1 VIETRAEMMR
11 DAGRRLW
18 RRGSRRVQRAV
29 ARRRG
34 FLAYLAVLG
43 PGMVAA
49 NAGNDAGGIATYAAA
64 GADYGYHLLWT
75 LVPLVV
81 ALGIV
86 QETCARMGAVT
97 GKGLSDLIREQF
109 GVRWTVVVMLALLV
123 ANGGVTVSEF
133 VGIAAATELFGVPRY
148 VSVPLAA
155 LAVWWLVVKGSY
167 RRVERV
173 FLVMSL
179 VFLGYIVSA
188 FMAKPDW
195 GEVAHSLVR
204 PEIKFNAAYLFTVVA
219 LIGTTIS
226 PYMQVFVQSSV
237 VEKGITEEDYGL
249 TRADVWVGTVFAIA
263 IAFFIAVATAATLHL
278 RGVHIESA
286 EQAALALEPLAG
298 PYAKTLFAV
307 GLFGASMLAAGVL
320 PLATAYSISEALGFE
335 KGVSRSFREAP
346 IFLGIFSFL
355 IAVGGLV
362 AMIPGLP
369 LFDVLLVT
377 QVINGLLLPVLLV
390 SILRL
395 VNKKELMGDA
405 HRNSRVYNVASWLTV
420 VVVSSLSLLFIA
432 TKLFPGLF
440 NL

>member
-1 VIETRAEMMR
+1 MVETRAEAVR
-11 DAGRRLW
+11 DAGRRMW
-18 RRGSRRVQRAV
+18 RRGARRVRNA
-29 ARRRG
+29 ASRRRG
-34 FLAYLAVLG
+34 VLAYLAIIG

-49 NAGNDAGGIATYAAA
+49 NAGNDAGGIATYASA
-64 GADYGYHLLWT
+64 GADYGYQLLWT
-75 LVPLVV
+75 FIPLII

-86 QETCARMGAVT
+86 QETCARMGAIT
-97 GKGLSDLIREQF
+97 GKGLSELIREQF
-109 GVRWTVVVMLALLV
+109 GVRWMALVMLALLI

-148 VSVPLAA
+148 ASVPLAA

-167 RRVERV
+167 KRVERV

-188 FMAKPDW
+188 FLARPVW
-195 GEVAHSLVR
+195 HEVGRAIIR
-204 PEIKFNAAYLFTVVA
+204 PEARLSGGYLFTIVA

-237 VEKGITEEDYGL
+237 VEKGVTEEDYHL
-249 TRADVWVGTVFAIA
+249 TRADVWIGTLFAVA
-263 IAFFIAVATAATLHL
+263 IAFFITVATAATLH
-278 RGVHIESA
+278 RVGIRIESA
-286 EQAALALEPLAG
+286 EDAARALEPLAG
-298 PYAKTLFAV
+298 QYAKLLFGV

-346 IFLGIFSFL
+346 IFLGIFTFL

-362 AMIPGLP
+362 AITPGLP

-390 SILRL
+390 TILRL
-395 VNKKELMGDA
+395 VNNRDLMGD
-405 HRNSRVYNVASWLTV
+405 HRNGQVYNVASWLTV
-420 VVVSSLSLLFIA
+420 VVVSALSLLFIA
-432 TKLFPGLF
+432 TKLFPGLVK
-440 NL
+440 L

>member
-1 VIETRAEMMR
+1 VAETRAETVR
-11 DAGRRLW
+11 ESGRRLW
-18 RRGSRRVQRAV
+18 RRGARRVRQTT
-29 ARRRG
+29 ARRPG
-34 FLAYLAVLG
+34 WLAYLAVIG

-49 NAGNDAGGIATYAAA
+49 NAGNDAGGIATYASA
-64 GADYGYHLLWT
+64 GADYGYHLIWSLI
-75 LVPLVV
+75 PLVI

-97 GKGLSDLIREQF
+97 GKGLSELIREQF
-109 GVRWTVVVMLALLV
+109 GVRWMLLVMLALLI

-133 VGIAAATELFGVPRY
+133 AGIAAATELFGVPRY
-148 VSVPLAA
+148 ASVPLAA
-155 LAVWWLVVKGSY
+155 FGVWWLVVKGSY

-188 FMAKPDW
+188 FLARPVW
-195 GEVAHSLVR
+195 GEVARAVVR
-204 PEIKFNAAYLFTVVA
+204 PDLRFDAPYLFTVVA

-237 VEKGITEEDYGL
+237 VEKGVTKEDYNL
-249 TRADVWVGTVFAIA
+249 TRVDVWTGTAFAIA
-263 IAFFIAVATAATLHL
+263 IAFFIIVSTAATLHKAGI
-278 RGVHIESA
+278 RIESA
-286 EQAALALEPLAG
+286 GDAALALEPLAG
-298 PYAKTLFAV
+298 QYAKLLFAV

-346 IFLGIFSFL
+346 IFIGIFTFL
-355 IAVGGLV
+355 IAVGGLIAIV
-362 AMIPGLP
+362 PGLP
-369 LFDVLLVT
+369 LINVLLVT
-377 QVINGLLLPVLLV
+377 QVINGLLLPVLLI

-395 VNKKELMGDA
+395 VNDRDLMGD
-405 HRNSRVYNVASWLTV
+405 HRNGRVYNAISWLTV

-432 TKLFPGLF
+432 TKLFPSLIKP
-440 NL
+440 

>member
-1 VIETRAEMMR
+1 MRAENVR
-11 DAGRRLW
+11 DAGRRLL
-18 RRGSRRVQRAV
+18 RRGGRSVRRAV
-29 ARRRG
+29 ATRRG
-34 FLAYLAVLG
+34 LIAYLAVIG

-49 NAGNDAGGIATYAAA
+49 NAGNDAGGIATYASA
-64 GADYGYHLLWT
+64 GADYGYRLLWT
-75 LVPLVV
+75 LIPLVF

-148 VSVPLAA
+148 ASVPLAA
-155 LAVWWLVVKGSY
+155 FAVWWLVVKGSY

-188 FMAKPDW
+188 FLARPEW
-195 GEVAHSLVR
+195 GAVARGLVR
-204 PEIKFNAAYLFTVVA
+204 PEVEFNAGYVFTIVA

-237 VEKGITEEDYGL
+237 VEKGVTEEDYNL
-249 TRADVWVGTVFAIA
+249 TRVDVWTGTVFSVVV
-263 IAFFIAVATAATLHL
+263 AFFIIVATAATLN
-278 RGVHIESA
+278 RAGIHIETA
-286 EQAALALEPLAG
+286 DQAAKALEPLTSS
-298 PYAKTLFAV
+298 YAKLLFGV

-320 PLATAYSISEALGFE
+320 PLATAYSVSEALGFE

-346 IFLGIFSFL
+346 IFLGIFTFL
-355 IAVGGLV
+355 IAVGGIV

-369 LFDVLLVT
+369 LFRVLLVT

-395 VNKKELMGDA
+395 VNKRELMGA
-405 HRNSRVYNVASWLTV
+405 RVNGRVYNAASWLTV
-420 VVVSSLSLLFIA
+420 VVVSALSLLYIA
-432 TKLFPGLF
+432 TQIFPGLF